1 MSHAKPRTQ
10 SFYTKNKLAIETV
23 ALIAILVTPVFL
35 YLAAEAGVEI
45 VVSILLGCMSVLML
59 AMLRLT

>member
-35 YLAAEAGVEI
+35 YLAAEARVEI

>member
-1 MSHAKPRTQ
+1 MSQTKPGTQ

-23 ALIAILVTPVFL
+23 ALVAILVAPVFL
-35 YLAAEAGVEI
+35 YLAAEARVEI